1 MKNVSCS
8 AAPCVSC
15 NVAPLLKSQISN
27 LKFQWGRSGRRAIG
41 LETAA
46 LSAWIALAG
55 CTTPVKSPAHAT
67 LDKTGKGARSSN
79 ASHVVSIPEN
89 SNESAPI
96 SRMTVQGEQ
105 VEAADLWL
113 EHHDELETKY
123 KELSQQ
129 QFRVFVAER
138 SAQLITDKIAE
149 VLLYQR
155 AKLRM
160 PDGMDKKIEEYADG
174 EIRKA
179 VTADY
184 GGVQRRYEKKL
195 EKQGRSLE
203 AVREQLR
210 RQIVISSFLDN
221 EVRPR
226 VAEPTRADLYEA
238 FQNNIDAWRKPAR
251 RSMSLIDVRISEFLP
266 KDAATPT
273 REQSEAARAQARQR
287 IEAAR
292 TELGTGT
299 PFADVARE
307 YSQGVHV
314 EEGGAWGY
322 VNGDSVRERFVPA
335 VESLAKLDA
344 GRVSDIVE
352 TPDGFFWYAATP
364 CSRASNRISNRSN
377 PSFAR
382 SFSVANTTV
391 KSPNSSSNF
400 ARTPASN
407 RKTSNDSTPP
417 PSPAPSTSSNRFRP
431 RGGRALNDH
440 L

>member
-8 AAPCVSC
+8 AAPCVRR
-15 NVAPLLKSQISN
+15 VRV
-27 LKFQWGRSGRRAIG
+27 RSGGRAIG
-41 LETAA
+41 LGTAA
-46 LSAWIALAG
+46 LFALIALTG
-55 CTTPVKSPAHAT
+55 CTSPAKSGVTSASG
-67 LDKTGKGARSSN
+67 KTKTSARTTN
-79 ASHVVSIPEN
+79 ASHAASASGR
-89 SNESAPI
+89 SNADAAV
-96 SRMTVQGEQ
+96 SRMTVQGEK

-195 EKQGRSLE
+195 EKQGHTLD

-238 FQNNIDAWRKPAR
+238 FYSNIDAWRRPAR

-273 REQSEAARAQARQR
+273 REQSEAARAEARMR

-292 TELGTGT
+292 SELGTGT
-299 PFADVARE
+299 PFDDVARK
-307 YSQGVHV
+307 YSQGLHA

-322 VNGDSVRERFVPA
+322 VNADSVRERFVPA
-335 VESLAKLDA
+335 VSALAKLDA
-344 GRVSDIVE
+344 GRVSDIIE
-352 TPDGFFWYAATP
+352 TPDGFFLVRCDALQPGVEPDFQSVQPQLREEFFRSQYNRQIAELVFELRKNARVEPENLERFHSAAIAGAFNIVEPLPT
-364 CSRASNRISNRSN
+364 A
-377 PSFAR
+377 
-382 SFSVANTTV
+382 
-391 KSPNSSSNF
+391 
-400 ARTPASN
+400 
-407 RKTSNDSTPP
+407 
-417 PSPAPSTSSNRFRP
+417 
-431 RGGRALNDH
+431 GR
-440 L
+440 

>member
-1 MKNVSCS
+1 MKNVRTGIRSWRCS
-8 AAPCVSC
+8 VRFGSAV
-15 NVAPLLKSQISN
+15 
-27 LKFQWGRSGRRAIG
+27 
-41 LETAA
+41 

-55 CTTPVKSPAHAT
+55 CTTPAKSSTKSTTGRANAQSSGQSQLAAT
-67 LDKTGKGARSSN
+67 SGHSN
-79 ASHVVSIPEN
+79 AD
-89 SNESAPI
+89 SAV
-96 SRMTVQGEQ
+96 SRMTVQGEK

-195 EKQGRSLE
+195 EKQGHTLD

-238 FQNNIDAWRKPAR
+238 FHSNIDAWRRPAR

-273 REQSEAARAQARQR
+273 REQSEAARAEARMR

-292 TELGTGT
+292 SELGTGT
-299 PFADVARE
+299 PFADVARK
-307 YSQGVHV
+307 YSQGLHA
-314 EEGGAWGY
+314 EEGGVWGY
-322 VNGDSVRERFVPA
+322 VNADSVRERFVPA
-335 VESLAKLDA
+335 VSALAKLDA
-344 GRVSDIVE
+344 GRVSDIIE
-352 TPDGFFWYAATP
+352 TPDGFFLVRCDALQPGVEPDFQSVQPQLREEFFRSQYNRQIAELVFELRKNARVEPESLERFHSAAIAGAFNIVEPLPT
-364 CSRASNRISNRSN
+364 A
-377 PSFAR
+377 
-382 SFSVANTTV
+382 
-391 KSPNSSSNF
+391 
-400 ARTPASN
+400 
-407 RKTSNDSTPP
+407 
-417 PSPAPSTSSNRFRP
+417 
-431 RGGRALNDH
+431 GR
-440 L
+440 

>member
-1 MKNVSCS
+1 
-8 AAPCVSC
+8 
-15 NVAPLLKSQISN
+15 
-27 LKFQWGRSGRRAIG
+27 
-41 LETAA
+41 
-46 LSAWIALAG
+46 
-55 CTTPVKSPAHAT
+55 
-67 LDKTGKGARSSN
+67 
-79 ASHVVSIPEN
+79 
-89 SNESAPI
+89 
-96 SRMTVQGEQ
+96 MTVQGEK

-113 EHHDELETKY
+113 EHHDELETRH

-138 SAQLITDKIAE
+138 SAKLITDKIAE

-174 EIRKA
+174 EIRKV

-195 EKQGRSLE
+195 EKQGHTLD

-210 RQIVISSFLDN
+210 RQIVISSFLDS

-238 FQNNIDAWRKPAR
+238 FHNNIDAWRRPAR

-273 REQSEAARAQARQR
+273 REQSEAARAEARKR

-292 TELGTGT
+292 SELGTGT
-299 PFADVARE
+299 PFADVARK
-307 YSQGVHV
+307 YSQGLHA

-335 VESLAKLDA
+335 VEVLAKLDT
-344 GRVSDIVE
+344 GWVSDIIE
-352 TPDGFFWYAATP
+352 TPDGFFLVRCDALQPGVEPDFQSVQPQLREEFFRSQYNRQIAELVFELRKHARVEPENLERFHSAAI
-364 CSRASNRISNRSN
+364 A
-377 PSFAR
+377 
-382 SFSVANTTV
+382 VAFNIV
-391 KSPNSSSNF
+391 EPL
-400 ARTPASN
+400 
-407 RKTSNDSTPP
+407 ST
-417 PSPAPSTSSNRFRP
+417 A
-431 RGGRALNDH
+431 GR
-440 L
+440 